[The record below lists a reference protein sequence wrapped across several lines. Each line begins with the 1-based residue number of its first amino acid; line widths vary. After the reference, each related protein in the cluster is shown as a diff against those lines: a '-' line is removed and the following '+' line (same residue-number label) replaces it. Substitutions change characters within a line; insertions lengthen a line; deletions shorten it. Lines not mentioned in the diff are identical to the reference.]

1 MKKNRIL
8 KKSNLNGFTLV
19 ELLIVIIILGVIV
32 GIILPLFSDSS
43 DRAKISSSLA
53 TLQTLRQQL
62 NLAKVEHNE
71 FYPDL
76 GSGGDDWDV
85 LIFRTRPTS
94 TNTGTYSF
102 GDNSS
107 TDVGPYIRKRP
118 KNPFEDSDTIGSI
131 GSPSPGTGFLYDQ
144 STGEIKMVISS
155 EKITEFDLDT
165 QDFEGY

>member
-1 MKKNRIL
+1 MKHLIKSKN
-8 KKSNLNGFTLV
+8 SAFTLV

-32 GIILPLFSDSS
+32 SIILPLFSDSS

-71 FYPDL
+71 IYPDL
-76 GSGGDDWDV
+76 GNGGNGWDI
-85 LIFRTRPTS
+85 LIFKTKPTS
-94 TNTGTYSF
+94 TPTGTYSLSD
-102 GDNSS
+102 GSS
-107 TDVGPYIRKRP
+107 SDVGPYIRKRP
-118 KNPFEDSDTIGSI
+118 KNPFEDSDSIGSI
-131 GSPSPGTGFLYDQ
+131 GAPSAGVGFLYDQ
-144 STGEIKMVISS
+144 STGEIKMVIPA